1 MKNRRS
7 VAFAF
12 LFLFVLSLKA
22 QTLEFEASGYNVGE
36 GQGTVTLTVIKS
48 GAAAG
53 TITVQYA
60 TTNNPADPSS
70 ATAPQD
76 YTATQGTLTF
86 APAETSKQIVV
97 PINEDG
103 IYEGPQYFRVVLS
116 NPTGGAA
123 VRDPSAAQVTI
134 MDNDNA
140 PAVQFA
146 SANYSIGENAGAV
159 TVTITKVG
167 PTEVPVTAYYKTRD
181 GTAKAPSDYTFAGD
195 DLTASVVFQPGDTTM
210 QAQIPIHNDAFREP
224 NETFEIY
231 FTVILGG
238 SPGTPG
244 TTAVTILDDD
254 PEGQE
259 PPAQALNIS
268 TRAPV
273 QTGPRVTIAG
283 FIITGTES
291 KRVLMRGLG
300 PSLAQAGI
308 PPNAVLLDPTLEL
321 KTSSGATLIANDNW
335 QDDPATRAQI
345 QGTIYEPRD
354 NREAVVIMTLAP
366 GAYTVLLAGKAQSSG
381 IGLVEFYD
389 VNAAARAKVANLS
402 TRGHVGME
410 NDVMIGGFILG
421 HEPGLT
427 RIVIRGL
434 GPSLQ
439 NSGLTNLLADPALE
453 LHDSNGASLATNDD
467 WQSDPVSAAQLTASG
482 LAPTNS
488 KEAAIFV
495 ALPAGAYTAILHGK
509 WISAGLGLVE
519 IYNLE

>member
-1 MKNRRS
+1 MEYRLS
-7 VAFAF
+7 VIFAF
-12 LFLFVLSLKA
+12 LFLSVLSVKA
-22 QTLEFEASGYNVGE
+22 QTLEFEASAYNIGE
-36 GQGTVTLTVIKS
+36 DQGTVTLTVRKS
-48 GAAAG
+48 GAATS
-53 TITVQYA
+53 TITVEYA

-86 APAETSKQIVV
+86 APMETSKQIVV

-123 VRDPSAAQVTI
+123 LRDPSTAQVSI
-134 MDNDNA
+134 MDNDTA
-140 PAVQFA
+140 PAVQFE
-146 SANYSIGENAGAV
+146 SANYSIGENAGSV

-181 GTAKAPSDYTFAGD
+181 GTAKAPSDYTFTGD
-195 DLTASVVFQPGDTTM
+195 DLTASVVFQPSDTTM
-210 QAQIPIHNDAFREP
+210 QAQIPINNDGFREP
-224 NETFEIY
+224 NETFEVY

-254 PEGQE
+254 AEGQE

-268 TRAPV
+268 TRAAV

-283 FIITGTES
+283 FIITGNDS

-300 PSLAQAGI
+300 PSLAQAGV
-308 PPNAVLLDPTLEL
+308 PPNAVLLDPILEL
-321 KTSSGATLIANDNW
+321 KTASGATLIANDNW
-335 QDDPATRAQI
+335 QDDPVTRAQI
-345 QGTIYEPRD
+345 QGTIYEPRND
-354 NREAVVIMTLAP
+354 REAVLLATLSP
-366 GAYTVLLAGKAQSSG
+366 GAYTVLLAGNAQSAG
-381 IGLVEFYD
+381 IGLIEVYD
-389 VNAAARAKVANLS
+389 INTAAVAEVANLS

-421 HEPGLT
+421 REEGLT
-427 RIVIRGL
+427 RIVVRGL

-439 NSGLTNLLADPALE
+439 NSGLSNLLADPALE
-453 LHDSNGASLATNDD
+453 LHDSNGASIGANDD

-488 KEAAIFV
+488 KESAIFV
-495 ALPAGAYTAILHGK
+495 SLPAGAYTAILHGK

-519 IYNLE
+519 IYNLR